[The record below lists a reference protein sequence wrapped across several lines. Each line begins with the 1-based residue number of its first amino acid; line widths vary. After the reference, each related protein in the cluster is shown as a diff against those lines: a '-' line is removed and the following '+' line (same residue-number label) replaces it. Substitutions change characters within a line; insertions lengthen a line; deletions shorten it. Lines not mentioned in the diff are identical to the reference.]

1 MKQPTPPA
9 SPAPEAPASL
19 APSAKIH
26 KPQSTIQNLPGWLL
40 AGGGYL
46 VLTILMTWPL
56 AEQFT
61 TAIPAGGDAWQHLWN
76 LWWMKRALVDLHT
89 NPFHT
94 DLLYY
99 PYGVNLYFHTLVPL
113 IGAISVPFQLLGL
126 NLLAAYNLMVVLSFV
141 AAGLG
146 TYALVH
152 YLTGSRPGAFVAGL
166 IFTFAPYHF
175 AHLLGQLNLTSL
187 QWIPFYIL
195 ALFKMWEPP
204 RLRMADSGLRHD
216 NALSQSAIYPPQSAI
231 RNPQLW
237 WAAGAGL
244 WLAANAYTEWI
255 YAMFL
260 GLFTAWF
267 LAWKLLIE
275 RQGPGWRAG
284 LLRLAVLGGVAGALV
299 APVLVPMV
307 QEARS
312 ATYMQSPAQDTL
324 FYSSDLVDAF
334 VPSPFHPVWGG
345 IGAAV
350 AAHFPTRHPA
360 ERVVFAGYTVLALGL
375 LAGVAFRRRKAVL
388 FWGATALGT
397 WVLSLGP
404 VLQVWGRSTFTA
416 FGVTVPLPYLVLYYV
431 PLLNIFRAPS
441 RFMVLVMLALAVLV
455 GFVLAGAARVRWR
468 GGARPALGWGVSAVV
483 GALVLLE
490 FLAIPYP
497 MAPPGYDVPFYR
509 QLAQEPGDFAILEL
523 PLRPMSDYETY
534 QTVHGKPIIGGYL
547 SRQPPDRFVAE
558 TPVLRYL
565 LPTTAVDDPVAAE
578 AARTGL
584 ADLRRADVRYAVV
597 HWWAFTPE
605 EQAAMQAKL
614 ARVFPGIVS
623 RPIPDHRME
632 VFPLAP

>member
-1 MKQPTPPA
+1 
-9 SPAPEAPASL
+9 
-19 APSAKIH
+19 
-26 KPQSTIQNLPGWLL
+26 
-40 AGGGYL
+40 
-46 VLTILMTWPL
+46 MTWPL
-56 AEQFT
+56 AAQFT

-76 LWWMKRALVDLHT
+76 LWWMKQALVDLHT

-113 IGAISVPFQLLGL
+113 IGAISVPFQLLGF

-146 TYALVH
+146 TYLLVH

-195 ALFKMWEPP
+195 ALFKMWDPP
-204 RLRMADSGLRHD
+204 RLRSAECGVRIGAGSPHPPTPNLQAPTPNPHSALRT
-216 NALSQSAIYPPQSAI
+216 
-231 RNPQLW
+231 PQLW
-237 WAAGAGL
+237 WAAGAGV

-267 LAWKLLIE
+267 LVWKIGVE

-284 LLRLAVLGGVAGALV
+284 VARLAVLGAVAGVLV
-299 APVLVPMV
+299 APMLIPMV
-307 QEARS
+307 QEART
-312 ATYMQSPAQDTL
+312 ATYMQSPAVDTL
-324 FYSSDLVDAF
+324 FYSSDVVDAF
-334 VPSPFHPVWGG
+334 VPSPFHPLWGQ

-350 AAHFPTRHPA
+350 AAHFPSRHPA
-360 ERVVFAGYTVLALGL
+360 ERVVFAGYTALLLGGLAV
-375 LAGVAFRRRKAVL
+375 VAFRRRKAVL
-388 FWGATALGT
+388 FWGVTALGA

-416 FGVTVPLPYLVLYYV
+416 FGISIPLPYLALYYV

-441 RFMVLVMLALAVLV
+441 RFIVLVMLALAVLA
-455 GFVLAGAARVRWR
+455 GFVLAGVGRVRWR
-468 GGARPALGWGVSAVV
+468 GVARPARVWGISAIV

-490 FLAIPYP
+490 FLAIPS
-497 MAPPGYDVPFYR
+497 MVPPGYDVPFYQ

-565 LPTTAVDDPVAAE
+565 LPTTAVDDPVAGE

-584 ADLRRADVRYAVV
+584 ADLRRAGVRYAVV
-597 HWWAFTPE
+597 HWWAFTPA
-605 EQAAMQAKL
+605 EQAAMQTKL

>member
-1 MKQPTPPA
+1 
-9 SPAPEAPASL
+9 
-19 APSAKIH
+19 
-26 KPQSTIQNLPGWLL
+26 
-40 AGGGYL
+40 
-46 VLTILMTWPL
+46 VLTLVMTWPL
-56 AEQFT
+56 AAQFT

-76 LWWMKRALVDLHT
+76 LWWMKQALVDLHT

-113 IGAISVPFQLLGL
+113 IGALSIPFQLLGF

-146 TYALVH
+146 TYWLVH
-152 YLTGSRPGAFVAGL
+152 SLTGSRPGAFVAGL

-195 ALFKMWEPP
+195 ALFKLWE
-204 RLRMADSGLRHD
+204 ADKTP
-216 NALSQSAIYPPQSAI
+216 SADQ
-231 RNPQLW
+231 NPKSKIQNPKWL
-237 WAAGAGL
+237 WAAGAGVA
-244 WLAANAYTEWI
+244 LAANAYTEWI

-267 LAWKLLIE
+267 LAWKVGVE

-284 LLRLAVLGGVAGALV
+284 AARLAVLGVVAGVLV

-307 QEARS
+307 QEART
-312 ATYMQSPAQDTL
+312 ATYMQSPAIDTL
-324 FYSSDLVDAF
+324 FYSSDVVDAF
-334 VPSPFHPVWGG
+334 VPSPFHPLWGG

-350 AAHFPTRHPA
+350 AAHFPSRHPA
-360 ERVVFAGYTVLALGL
+360 ERVVFVGYVALLLGL
-375 LAGVAFRRRKAVL
+375 LAVAVFRRRKAVL
-388 FWGATALGT
+388 FWGATALGA

-404 VLQVWGRSTFTA
+404 VLQVWGRSTFTT
-416 FGVTVPLPYLVLYYV
+416 FGISIPMPYLALYYV

-441 RFMVLVMLALAVLV
+441 RFIVLTMLALAVLA
-455 GFVLAGAARVRWR
+455 GFVLAGVGRVRLR
-468 GGARPALGWGVSAVV
+468 GVTRPAAVWGISGVV
-483 GALVLLE
+483 GVLVLLE

-497 MAPPGYDVPFYR
+497 MVPPGYNVPFY
-509 QLAQEPGDFAILEL
+509 QELAQEPGDFAILEL

-565 LPTTAVDDPVAAE
+565 LPTTPVDDPIAVE

-584 ADLRRADVRYAVV
+584 ADLRDHDVRYAVV

-623 RPIPDHRME
+623 QPVPDHRLE
-632 VFPLAP
+632 IFPLAP